1 MAYVSDWESLSEAA
15 KRVMAATRLP
25 KEEVQRDICR
35 AIADGAIDFR
45 AKPRWHPLARLGP
58 QSTTLHAKDFE
69 LSTEIHPEDLDW
81 ENSRSLKPWM
91 VRRSAPVYF
100 GEWELER
107 IELFVPDVI
116 RVFCRAG
123 QSTEAVAHAAGKAST
138 TTRKRH
144 LNV

>member
-100 GEWELER
+100 GEWELNE
-107 IELFVPDVI
+107 
-116 RVFCRAG
+116 G
-123 QSTEAVAHAAGKAST
+123 QALRKPKASPIF
-138 TTRKRH
+138 
-144 LNV
+144 